1 VKKELE
7 EDLKTLDILN
17 YELENLKNYLLQNK
31 PSIGKTE
38 DIDFLKQENIVLKQ
52 QLLNYREFLNSILE
66 NLDDVSKT
74 IAELKNA
81 ELKNHE

>member
-1 VKKELE
+1 MKKELE